1 MSGYEDWSLAGWRTH
16 LPGVADL
23 RQFASGLGDET
34 IPALAA
40 AAADRAPDRIAVT
53 VDGEPVTHAE
63 LDAAAGRVAA
73 WLAGR
78 VHVGDRVLLAAGS
91 SLGFVRCYLGAL
103 RAGAVVV
110 LANPAYTAAEL
121 GYLAADSGAVLAFA
135 DREPGPAPG
144 RAGGSRVGVRAAADP
159 GRAGTAGRRE
169 PRARSQ
175 RGNRVGARGGE
186 HAPPAG
192 RRPARL
198 HLGHDRNAQGRAADP
213 PPARGLDHVRDGGV
227 AVERG

>member
-23 RQFASGLGDET
+23 SQFASGLGDET

-40 AAADRAPDRIAVT
+40 TAADRAPDRVAVT

-78 VHVGDRVLLAAGS
+78 VQAGDRVLLAARS

-110 LANPAYTAAEL
+110 LANPDCTAAEL
-121 GYLAADSGAVLAFA
+121 GHLAADSGAVLAFA
-135 DREPGPAPG
+135 DREPARLLGGLGATG
-144 RAGGSRVGVRAAADP
+144 RGAAGRGAAGGAGGAA
-159 GRAGTAGRRE
+159 
-169 PRARSQ
+169 
-175 RGNRVGARGGE
+175 
-186 HAPPAG
+186 
-192 RRPARL
+192 
-198 HLGHDRNAQGRAADP
+198 
-213 PPARGLDHVRDGGV
+213 GV
-227 AVERG
+227 A